1 MILINDDYI
10 WEINDSIVRKLIPL
24 EDIPPKGTLS
34 LKQKCVLNQI
44 LDKFKRKPEVP
55 ALLKPRKGL

>member
-10 WEINDSIVRKLIPL
+10 LEINDSIVSKLIPL
-24 EDIPPKGTLS
+24 EDIPPKGKLS
-34 LKQKCVLNQI
+34 VKQKCVLNQI

-55 ALLKPRKGL
+55 ALLKPKKGL